1 MYRYVHSAPP
11 QYHSNAQYENELIAK
26 GLGRGHISPPTLS
39 LHVYMNVRER
49 GEVMYYN
56 FPELRVSQNAET
68 VQRRLKTN
76 NYTKNQCKG
85 NPSQFLQ

>member
-56 FPELRVSQNAET
+56 FPELRVSQNTET
-68 VQRRLKTN
+68 VQSLHNIPGKLAGKLAVQTI
-76 NYTKNQCKG
+76 
-85 NPSQFLQ
+85 LQ